1 VLKLKN
7 VIDCLASISHGLN
20 MANAN
25 PTKLETEAMTLF
37 QVKTA
42 DAVRNCLWVLG
53 LRQACGRCGG
63 SGHYSRNSMG
73 DTRCYDCKGRKERA
87 AKLTKAVLGQAR
99 AKVATGELEA
109 CRERART
116 LKAARLAIK
125 ARLEA
130 EKAAAQYI
138 CDVWTA
144 EDQAQRPA
152 EREAGVSLYV
162 SGPLSRA
169 RGMSI
174 AVSRVA
180 FEASLAVEFHGAN
193 PVRALAVIDDCI
205 AMQRELDAS
214 WRAWEAAQRTAF
226 RSAAAARLAA

>member
-1 VLKLKN
+1 
-7 VIDCLASISHGLN
+7 

-25 PTKLETEAMTLF
+25 PTKLETAAMCLF

-42 DAVRNCLWVLG
+42 DAVRICLWALG

-87 AKLTKAVLGQAR
+87 AKLTKAVLEQAR
-99 AKVATGELEA
+99 VKVEAGDLDA
-109 CRERART
+109 CRERARV

-130 EKAAAQYI
+130 EHAAAGEI
-138 CDVWTA
+138 CAAWTA
-144 EDQAQRPA
+144 EDRAQWPA
-152 EREAGVSLYV
+152 ECEAGISLYV

-169 RGMSI
+169 RGMSVAI
-174 AVSRVA
+174 SRVA
-180 FEASLAVEFHGAN
+180 FEASLAVEFHGAC
-193 PVRALAVIDDCI
+193 PVKALATIDACI
-205 AMQRELDAS
+205 AMQHELSAA
-214 WRAWEAAQRTAF
+214 WCTWEAAQRAAF
-226 RSAAAARLAA
+226 RSAARARLA